1 MSIQISGPVVP
12 PDGTVTAP
20 KINSGAATVGFVLTA
35 DGVGGAD
42 FDELPAAGGGL
53 LASGATVGATAQ
65 RQIFTTGVG
74 VGASPPDAML
84 GVIGADSLGTSFAGN
99 ISGATG
105 TGLVIT
111 NAGNVGIGTTAPNGK
126 LSVQTSARTY
136 LGGINI
142 IDGANTNNQ
151 FNIKHNATA
160 LTFGFSTAGATPIEG
175 NFADVFSIGYTGL
188 SVGSTYAATL
198 APSNGMIIQGNV
210 GIGTTSPTAAL
221 HLPASSTA
229 RASLR
234 IPAGTAP
241 TSPNAGDV
249 WAEGTVL
256 KFFNGTITKEIA
268 FV

>member
-1 MSIQISGPVVP
+1 MSIQFTGSAIP

-20 KINSGAATVGFVLTA
+20 KINSGSSTVGFVLTA

-65 RQIFTTGVG
+65 RQILTTGVG
-74 VGASPPDAML
+74 VGASPPTAML
-84 GVIGADSLGTSFAGN
+84 GVRGADSLGTSFAAN

-111 NAGNVGIGTTAPNGK
+111 NAGNVGIGTTAPGAYRLNI
-126 LSVQTSARTY
+126 LSTTASGLLVTSNTSAASNPLAYFVDAASGYADFEMYSDATNFKIGPW
-136 LGGINI
+136 LDKGLQFVGNGGTKVKMT
-142 IDGANTNNQ
+142 IDN
-151 FNIKHNATA
+151 
-160 LTFGFSTAGATPIEG
+160 S
-175 NFADVFSIGYTGL
+175 
-188 SVGSTYAATL
+188 
-198 APSNGMIIQGNV
+198 GNV
-210 GIGTTSPTAAL
+210 GIGTTAPTAAL

-229 RASLR
+229 RASLC

-241 TSPNAGDV
+241 TAPNAGDV
-249 WAEGTVL
+249 WVDGTVI
-256 KFFNGTITKEIA
+256 KFYNGTTTKELA